1 MHPLRQAGRRAGDL
15 RPRLLSQARVPAV
28 ELSRLARQTE
38 GLADLL
44 DAPVEFRRACLDLLE
59 GYADHTRRRGV
70 WHPDEDVP
78 WVLGVPR
85 TVLRTVANA
94 LAREVEGR
102 SESALEAAGALWECG
117 LREAQSLAAA
127 LVQTVPG
134 EAAAD
139 WAQARVEDAR
149 DERAIETL
157 AGPALTGWRRRE
169 PDAFLGRLEHWL
181 ASDTPR
187 RRVLG
192 FRAIEAALEDPG
204 FEPTPRA
211 FDLLGGR
218 SLERPGEE
226 GRAMMAAWR
235 SAIARSP
242 AEAAQTLLE
251 EAAAGGEAARRLI
264 SRNLEAFPERQRARL
279 QRALLD
285 APPPGIISPQ
295 E

>member
-1 MHPLRQAGRRAGDL
+1 
-15 RPRLLSQARVPAV
+15 
-28 ELSRLARQTE
+28 
-38 GLADLL
+38 
-44 DAPVEFRRACLDLLE
+44 RACLNLLE
-59 GYADHTRRRGV
+59 SYADHTRRRGV

-85 TVLRTVANA
+85 TVLRALANA

-102 SESALEAAGALWECG
+102 SESALRAAGELWASG
-117 LREAQSLAAA
+117 IREAQSLAAA

-134 EAAAD
+134 GDAAD

-157 AGPALTGWRRRE
+157 AGPALAGWRRQD
-169 PDAFLGRLEHWL
+169 PAAFLGRIDGWL
-181 ASDTPR
+181 AGESSRWRT
-187 RRVLG
+187 LG
-192 FRAIEAALEDPG
+192 FRAIEAALEDPS
-204 FEPTPRA
+204 FEPRPVA

-218 SLERPGEE
+218 SLEPPGVE
-226 GRAMMAAWR
+226 GQAMLAAWR

-251 EAAAGGEAARRLI
+251 ELAAGGEPARRLI

-279 QRALLD
+279 ERALSGP
-285 APPPGIISPQ
+285 PPPGIISPQ

>member
-1 MHPLRQAGRRAGDL
+1 M
-15 RPRLLSQARVPAV
+15 PAI

-38 GLADLL
+38 ELAELL
-44 DAPVEFRRACLDLLE
+44 EAPAEFRRACLNLLE
-59 GYADHTRRRGV
+59 SYADHTRRRGV

-85 TVLRTVANA
+85 TVLRALANA

-102 SESALEAAGALWECG
+102 SEAALQAAGALWESG
-117 LREAQSLAAA
+117 MREAQVLAAA

-134 EAAAD
+134 EATAE
-139 WAQARVEDAR
+139 WAQARVEQAR

-157 AGPALTGWRRRE
+157 AGPALAGWRRQE
-169 PDAFLGRLEHWL
+169 PEAFLGCTDRWL
-181 ASDTPR
+181 ASEAPR
-187 RRVLG
+187 RRTLG
-192 FRAIEAALEDPG
+192 FRAIEAALEDPS

-211 FDLLGGR
+211 YDVLGGR
-218 SLERPGEE
+218 TLEAPGEE
-226 GRAMMAAWR
+226 GRAMTAAWR

-251 EAAAGGEAARRLI
+251 EMAGRGEPARRLV
-264 SRNLEAFPERQRARL
+264 SRILEAFPARQRTRL
-279 QRALLD
+279 ERALSG
-285 APPPGIISPQ
+285 APPPGIIDLQ

>member
-1 MHPLRQAGRRAGDL
+1 M
-15 RPRLLSQARVPAV
+15 PAV

-38 GLADLL
+38 ELAELL
-44 DAPVEFRRACLDLLE
+44 DAPAEFRRACLNLLE
-59 GYADHTRRRGV
+59 SYADHTRRRGV

-85 TVLRTVANA
+85 TVLRALANA

-102 SESALEAAGALWECG
+102 SASALGAAAALWESG
-117 LREAQSLAAA
+117 LREAQTLAAA

-134 EAAAD
+134 EDAAD
-139 WAQARVEDAR
+139 WAQARVDDAR

-157 AGPALTGWRRRE
+157 AGPALAGWRRRE
-169 PDAFLGRLEHWL
+169 PVAFLGRVERWL
-181 ASDTPR
+181 AGDGPR
-187 RRVLG
+187 RRTLG

-218 SLERPGEE
+218 PLEAPGEE

-251 EAAAGGEAARRLI
+251 EVAAGGEPARRLV
-264 SRNLEAFPERQRARL
+264 SRNLETFPERQRARL
-279 QRALLD
+279 QRALSEG
-285 APPPGIISPQ
+285 PPPGIIFPQ